1 LESLVGATTFK
12 TARRDFHRRFFL
24 NFNAGYDHQAGRQ
37 QMKAAQYI
45 SLGRQSA
52 LVSFVLGTGIFGVYF
67 QSPSFELLFFGYGF
81 ILLAGLVN
89 LVILAAILTQASHD
103 KDNARSLLLTC
114 GLMLLNIPVML
125 FYSWCTMILLNVVRI
140 TFTNSTP
147 FTLTDIHIV
156 GCGGG
161 YMDKLEV
168 GEKKTVWVDIT
179 GDCTIHIDYLAD
191 GQRAEETVLGY
202 VTGSMGRKMAYTIGE
217 KDSVPF

>member
-1 LESLVGATTFK
+1 
-12 TARRDFHRRFFL
+12 
-24 NFNAGYDHQAGRQ
+24 
-37 QMKAAQYI
+37 MKAAQYI
-45 SLGRQSA
+45 SLGWQTA
-52 LVSFVLGTGIFGVYF
+52 LISFVLGTGIFGVYF

-125 FYSWCTMILLNVVRI
+125 LYARWTMILLDVVRI

-147 FTLTDIHIV
+147 YTLTDIHIV

-161 YMDKLEV
+161 YVHQLEV
-168 GEKKTVWVDIT
+168 GASETVWVDIT
-179 GDCTIHIDYLAD
+179 GDCGIHIDYLAN

-202 VTGSMGRKMAYTIGE
+202 VSGSMGMKMVYAIGE